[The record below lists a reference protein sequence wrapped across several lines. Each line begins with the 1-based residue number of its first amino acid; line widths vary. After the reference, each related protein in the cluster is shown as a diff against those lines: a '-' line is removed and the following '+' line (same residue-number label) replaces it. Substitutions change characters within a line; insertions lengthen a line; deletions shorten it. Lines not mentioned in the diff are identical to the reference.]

1 MSWSSLERKM
11 KDTKRL
17 IESARV
23 ALAVPGEK
31 EFWQEVEERMEVRDA
46 KDSRLSDL
54 VQPRKTRD

>member
-1 MSWSSLERKM
+1 M